1 MKSGPRLI
9 GGGLADYRALGAIG
23 APVYGSAHALR
34 ATIRRRL
41 GAAYAD
47 LLAVPQANDTGTRVE
62 WYAPGSG
69 TVVPWSAAGP
79 DERSSA
85 QAVLDDARAAF
96 GRLAAAMA
104 GETDAE
110 RRTFSLL
117 LPLALETPDE
127 SSVFLVNGR
136 PVLTFWGFARL
147 APSGP
152 APVLVEGA
160 PPPTPPPLP
169 RLASAAAPKRWS
181 RRAALL
187 LLPLLLLGLGA
198 LYVLWDPF
206 GDGLCEMPSDLGRE
220 VVFVLDVSRSMGF
233 AMNPKLPDGKVRPIP
248 PGQHPSSRLD
258 AATGAIAKAVDV
270 LPAPVD
276 IGVVLFG
283 NCGSTQSL
291 GMVPDKGRAELLDRL
306 KAVRPISGTPL
317 ALGLQ
322 RGADLLSG
330 TRPGSII
337 VVSDGEESCG
347 GDPCKIARNLNA
359 QHPDLD
365 INIVDV
371 TGEGVAKCLAE
382 ITGGRVLTPS
392 DSMDFARLL
401 RRAATARVCS
411 RPN

>member
-1 MKSGPRLI
+1 MKSGPKLA
-9 GGGLADYRALGAIG
+9 GGSLADYRALGAIG
-23 APVYGSAHALR
+23 APVYASAHALR

-47 LLAVPQANDTGTRVE
+47 LLAVPQANDSGTRVA

-69 TVVPWSAAGP
+69 TVIPWSAAGP

-85 QAVLDDARAAF
+85 RAVLDDARAAF
-96 GRLAAAMA
+96 GRLAGAMA

-136 PVLTFWGFARL
+136 PVLTFWGFAPL
-147 APSGP
+147 APSRP
-152 APVLVEGA
+152 APVLVEGP
-160 PPPTPPPLP
+160 PPPTP
-169 RLASAAAPKRWS
+169 RLASVAAPKRWS
-181 RRAALL
+181 RWAALL
-187 LLPLLLLGLGA
+187 LVPLLLVGLVA

-206 GDGLCEMPSDLGRE
+206 GDGLCEVPSDTGRE

-233 AMNPKLPDGKVRPIP
+233 AMNPRLPNGKARPMP
-248 PGQHPSSRLD
+248 QTQHPSSRLD
-258 AATGAIAKAVDV
+258 AATGAIAKVVDV

-291 GMVPDKGRAELLDRL
+291 GMVPDKGRAELLDKL
-306 KAVRPISGTPL
+306 KAVRPMSGTPL

-330 TRPGSII
+330 ARPGSII

-347 GDPCKIARNLNA
+347 GDPCNVARNLKA
-359 QHPDLD
+359 QQPDLD

-382 ITGGRVLTPS
+382 ITGGKVLTPS
-392 DSMDFARLL
+392 DSMSLAHLL
-401 RRAATARVCS
+401 RRAATTRECGRS
-411 RPN
+411 N